1 MANAGTY
8 LYGFTGRTFQPP
20 AGLLGLAAAPV
31 QLIGYGDVA
40 AVVSRHPV
48 QPLMPLRS
56 NLEPHH
62 RIVRHVS
69 CEATLVPVA
78 FGHISDSDDEVR
90 EVLRDNYQEI
100 RGELA
105 RLDRTCEMS
114 VKLSWSVDNIF
125 EYLVGRNRRLRDLRD
140 RVFAVRQPS
149 LNDRLQVGSAF
160 EAALTEERERLTAIL
175 LRGVDP
181 ITREVFSSAPRTE
194 QTVCQTALLVDRG
207 RVGEFGP
214 AIERTATLFNGDFTL
229 QYSGPWAPY
238 SFVRLRLQRE
248 KPTAAA

>member
-1 MANAGTY
+1 MSNAGTY
-8 LYGFTGRTFQPP
+8 LYGFTGAAFQPP
-20 AGLLGLAAAPV
+20 AGLRGLAAAPV
-31 QLIGYGDVA
+31 QLIGYRDVA

-69 CEATLVPVA
+69 GEATLVPVA
-78 FGHISDSDDEVR
+78 FGHISESDDEVR
-90 EVLRDNYQEI
+90 EVLRDNYDEI

-105 RLDRTCEMS
+105 RLDRMCEMG
-114 VKLSWSVDNIF
+114 VKLSWAVENIF
-125 EYLVGRNRRLRDLRD
+125 EHLVQRDRPLRELRD
-140 RVFAVRQPS
+140 RVFGHRQPS

-160 EAALTEERERLTAIL
+160 AAALTRERERLTAIL
-175 LRGVDP
+175 LRALEP
-181 ITREVFSSAPRTE
+181 IARDVFSSPARTE
-194 QTVCQTALLVDRG
+194 KTICQTALLVER
-207 RVGEFGP
+207 RRLGEFTP
-214 AIERTATLFNGDFTL
+214 AIERAAALFNADFNL

-238 SFVRLRLQRE
+238 SFVRLRLQLA